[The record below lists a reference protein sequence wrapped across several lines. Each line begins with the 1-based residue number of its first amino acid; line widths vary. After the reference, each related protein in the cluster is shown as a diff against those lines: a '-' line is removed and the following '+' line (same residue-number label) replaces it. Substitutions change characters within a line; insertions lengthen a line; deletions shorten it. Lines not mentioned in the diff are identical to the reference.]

1 MTLDYKKFNW
11 VSQLECPRLVTST
24 WSNLSPL
31 SQRAILT
38 VSLFTYAREWKRSG
52 SAEVLSL
59 AFSVPESTELRCL
72 CDVYMATTAQKTS
85 DLVKRWTNSY
95 VTLGKLLSVTK
106 PHFSHLYNGD
116 KSNSFLSMLFWGFSE
131 ILHLTYLTWSLVHG

>member
-1 MTLDYKKFNW
+1 M
-11 VSQLECPRLVTST
+11 
-24 WSNLSPL
+24 
-31 SQRAILT
+31 
-38 VSLFTYAREWKRSG
+38 SLFTYAREWKGPG

-59 AFSVPESTELRCL
+59 ALSVPESTELRRL
-72 CDVYMATTAQKTS
+72 CDVYMATTAQKKTS

-116 KSNSFLSMLFWGFSE
+116 KNNSCLPVCSE
-131 ILHLTYLTWSLVHG
+131 DSVRYCI